1 MYRELHAGSL
11 GLHIPS
17 WLAGV
22 VTGAR
27 TGPGCLPCMSTWL
40 EMWGGGHKE
49 GGVQGNLPSGAS
61 ASYESQ
67 VMGTGS
73 VTPRWGWRRQRE
85 TGCHLVSDVLGGS
98 GMSVGDKVEREE
110 VGDRTCPNAPGEG
123 GADEEKLE
131 ERRCWNGGNVSVSS
145 QQNKL
150 PEGGWW
156 WRDCG
161 EGLGKPSG
169 PSPPP
174 NGHSPVMTIPRTSG
188 EAVPPQL
195 PGGAVLVPSGPRPV
209 AP

>member
-1 MYRELHAGSL
+1 
-11 GLHIPS
+11 
-17 WLAGV
+17 
-22 VTGAR
+22 
-27 TGPGCLPCMSTWL
+27 MSTWL

-131 ERRCWNGGNVSVSS
+131 ERRQRVRVIPAEQASRGRVVVERLWGGTGETVGSKPTPKWALPRDDHPPHLRGGSATSASWGSCPGPLGASS
-145 QQNKL
+145 RGPLTCSQFLPVFPQQ
-150 PEGGWW
+150 
-156 WRDCG
+156 
-161 EGLGKPSG
+161 
-169 PSPPP
+169 PSP
-174 NGHSPVMTIPRTSG
+174 GSTGTSHMIPTS
-188 EAVPPQL
+188 L
-195 PGGAVLVPSGPRPV
+195 
-209 AP
+209 